1 MENTGYIALSKQMSL
16 YQEMNLIANNIA
28 NANSTGYKSQHM
40 LLTEE
45 IMGDKSDEFAPRMVM
60 DYGQFQNLEQGPL
73 TQTGNMTDFALNGKG
88 YFSVRHAGNDQIYY
102 TRAGNFTLNNN
113 NELVTSSGHL
123 VLGVGGG
130 PITLPDNYTEL
141 VVDKSGTVFSDEG
154 EVGVLDVV
162 EFQND
167 QVLTESGDGLYSTN
181 IAPLPQ
187 AENTQVIQGTLE
199 RSNVQ
204 AVVEMTRMIDV
215 SRQYQMNQ
223 TILQNDHERIRNAIG
238 KLGRIS

>member
-28 NANSTGYKSQHM
+28 NVNTTGYKSQHM

-45 IMGDKSDEFAPRMVM
+45 IMGDKADEFAPHMVM
-60 DYGQFQNLEQGPL
+60 DYGQFQNIEQGPI
-73 TQTGNMTDFALNGKG
+73 TQTGNVTDLALNGSG
-88 YFSVRHAGNDQIYY
+88 YFTIRHGGNDQVYY
-102 TRAGNFTLNNN
+102 TRAGNFTLKEN

-130 PITLPDNYTEL
+130 AIQLPDNYTQL
-141 VVDKSGTVFSDEG
+141 VVDKKGTVFSDEG
-154 EVGVLDVV
+154 EVGVLDIA
-162 EFQND
+162 EFNND
-167 QVLTESGDGLYSTN
+167 QLLNEAGDGLYATDANPTGENDNTN
-181 IAPLPQ
+181 ILQGAL
-187 AENTQVIQGTLE
+187 EN
-199 RSNVQ
+199 SNVQ

-223 TILQNDHERIRNAIG
+223 TILQNDHERIRGAISKLG
-238 KLGRIS
+238 KLA